1 MLSLPLT
8 HAAMNCA
15 ERAVSVRLR
24 RPRGPQ
30 RLLARLPR
38 VDDSLTCGDEFR
50 ARRRHTRTPTIRP
63 HMSTRFTQ
71 ARLLT
76 VNEVADLLRVS
87 RMTVY
92 RLIKEGQLKALRVG
106 RSYRLREDDVDEY
119 LSKRY
124 TEAI

>member
-1 MLSLPLT
+1 
-8 HAAMNCA
+8 
-15 ERAVSVRLR
+15 
-24 RPRGPQ
+24 
-30 RLLARLPR
+30 
-38 VDDSLTCGDEFR
+38 
-50 ARRRHTRTPTIRP
+50 
-63 HMSTRFTQ
+63 MSTRFTQ
-71 ARLLT
+71 AKLLT

-92 RLIKEGQLKALRVG
+92 QLIKEGQMKALRVG

>member
-1 MLSLPLT
+1 
-8 HAAMNCA
+8 
-15 ERAVSVRLR
+15 
-24 RPRGPQ
+24 
-30 RLLARLPR
+30 
-38 VDDSLTCGDEFR
+38 
-50 ARRRHTRTPTIRP
+50 
-63 HMSTRFTQ
+63 MSTRFTQ

-76 VNEVADLLRVS
+76 VNEVAYLLRVS